1 MKAKLLEIQNH
12 LNASLIGRDNIIK
25 SALLALV
32 AKENSLLIGPPGTA
46 KSLLARRISQTLQP
60 LSENEHTYFEYL
72 LTKFSTPEEIFGPLS
87 ISELKQDRFLRNT
100 QGYLPT
106 AQVAFLDEIFKASS
120 SILNALLTILNERK
134 YHNGTT
140 STDVPLISLIGASN
154 ELPTGQSEL
163 SALYDRFLIR
173 CFVDYVE
180 ANQLYQFFDITP
192 PNYLLNYLSK
202 DDIDQIHQ
210 KAANVVFPKEV
221 QEAVFKIWA
230 DHNEVFKENSD
241 ETLSDRRFVKVIN
254 LMKIS
259 AATNDRNNVDFSD
272 VFLLKDCLW
281 NHPDNKTKVIDIIKT
296 VLKQFD
302 KPVAITS
309 SNMADFN
316 NQVTSSTPT
325 KSQNKTYGLLGSGTE
340 DDPILI
346 ENFQHLKRLEKPEIG
361 RQGYYFKQTA
371 DIDCGAID
379 ADSWFE
385 INFIGHYDGNHKK
398 IIGSSKGGCY
408 LFRTI
413 TNSEIKNINLDN
425 LGLSNAVKNS
435 TCVQC
440 QAELGLFNTV
450 ENGQISHCQGEVI
463 ANDVKNSTLSCCKSR
478 SVLVRYNVDS
488 SHITDCQALL
498 ELPIYN
504 SYDNHRKAGGIA
516 QTVINNSTVERCF
529 VSGKIIR
536 YNSSYELYFQGIAY
550 TVENS
555 KLCNNAVG
563 SISISQSH
571 YMYFNYRI
579 FAECSDVQIGNNI
592 AISSPNQSFDNDFI
606 RNGKNIAPV
615 LFTQDYFEHDLGWDF
630 TTIWQWNDKRN
641 EPELRPYTQTTEP
654 QSSSQNLSVNTG
666 SLLAQQLR
674 ANIWL

>member
-46 KSLLARRISQTLQP
+46 KSLLARRISQTLQS

-140 STDVPLISLIGASN
+140 STNVPLISLIGASN

-192 PNYLLNYLSK
+192 PSYLLNHLSK

-221 QEAVFKIWA
+221 QEAVCKIWA
-230 DHNEVFKENSD
+230 DHNEAFKENSD

-259 AATNDRNNVDFSD
+259 AATNDRNSVDFSD

-302 KPVAITS
+302 KPVAIAS
-309 SNMADFN
+309 SDMADFN

-325 KSQNKTYGLLGSGTE
+325 KSQHETHGLLGSGTE

-346 ENFQHLKRLEKPEIG
+346 ENLQHLKRLEKPEIG
-361 RQGYYFKQTA
+361 QQGYYFKQTA
-371 DIDCGAID
+371 DIDCSAID
-379 ADSWFE
+379 EDSWFSIE
-385 INFIGHYDGNHKK
+385 FIGHYDGNHKK
-398 IIGSSKGGCY
+398 IIGSSSEDSGYY
-408 LFRTI
+408 LFKTI
-413 TNSEIKNINLDN
+413 TDSEIKNINLDK
-425 LGLSNAVKNS
+425 LGLSDAVKDS

-440 QAELGLFNTV
+440 QCQAAFNLFDTV
-450 ENGQISHCQGEVI
+450 ENSQISHCQGAII
-463 ANDVKNSTLSCCKSR
+463 AKHVKNSTLNCCKSR
-478 SVLVRYNVDS
+478 SVLVRCDVDS
-488 SHITDCQALL
+488 SHITDCQVLL

-504 SYDNHRKAGGIA
+504 DPCHEKASGIA

-529 VSGKIIR
+529 VSGEIVR
-536 YNSSYELYFQGIAY
+536 YDSYYPLYFQGVAH

-555 KLCNNAVG
+555 KLCNNAIG
-563 SISISQSH
+563 IINTGTDDIS
-571 YMYFNYRI
+571 FDYRI
-579 FAECSDVQIGNNI
+579 CAECSDVQIDNNI
-592 AISSPNQSFDNDFI
+592 AITNPNQSFDNDLI
-606 RNGKNIAPV
+606 RNGKTIAPV

-641 EPELRPYTQTTEP
+641 EPELRATES
-654 QSSSQNLSVNTG
+654 QSSSQNLSMNTG
-666 SLLAQQLR
+666 SLLAQQLQ

>member
-60 LSENEHTYFEYL
+60 LSENEYTYFEYL

-154 ELPTGQSEL
+154 ELPTGESEL

-192 PNYLLNYLSK
+192 PSYLLNYLSK

-221 QEAVFKIWA
+221 QEAVCKIWA
-230 DHNEVFKENSD
+230 DHNEAFKENSD

-259 AATNDRNNVDFSD
+259 AATNDRNSVDFSD

-309 SNMADFN
+309 SDMADFN
-316 NQVTSSTPT
+316 NQVTSSAPT
-325 KSQNKTYGLLGSGTE
+325 KSQNKTHGLSGSGTE

-346 ENFQHLKRLEKPEIG
+346 ENLQHLKRLEKPEIG

-371 DIDCGAID
+371 DIDCSAIG
-379 ADSWFE
+379 ADSWFNIE
-385 INFIGHYDGNHKK
+385 FIGHYDGNHKK
-398 IIGSSKGGCY
+398 IIGSDEGYY
-408 LFRTI
+408 LFETI
-413 TNSEIKNINLDN
+413 TDSEIKNINLDN
-425 LGLSNAVKNS
+425 LGLSSAVKNS

-440 QAELGLFNTV
+440 QAALNLFHMV
-450 ENGQISHCQGEVI
+450 ENSQISHCQGKII

-478 SVLVRYNVDS
+478 SVLVRYGVDS
-488 SHITDCQALL
+488 SYITDCQALL
-498 ELPIYN
+498 ELTIYN
-504 SYDNHRKAGGIA
+504 DYYHDEAGGIA
-516 QTVINNSTVERCF
+516 QNVINNSTVERCF
-529 VSGKIIR
+529 VSGEIIR
-536 YNSSYELYFQGIAY
+536 YNSNNRLYFQGVAR
-550 TVENS
+550 TVKNS
-555 KLCNNAVG
+555 KLCNNAIG
-563 SISISQSH
+563 SIN
-571 YMYFNYRI
+571 FDKNETNFRYRI
-579 FAECSDVQIGNNI
+579 CEQCSNSQIDNNI
-592 AISSPNQSFDNDFI
+592 AITNPNQSFDNDLI
-606 RNGKNIAPV
+606 KNGKTIAPV

-630 TTIWQWNDKRN
+630 TTIWQWNDERN
-641 EPELRPYTQTTEP
+641 EPELHPYTPTTEP
-654 QSSSQNLSVNTG
+654 QSSSQNPSVNTG
-666 SLLAQQLR
+666 SLLAQQLQ

>member
-154 ELPTGQSEL
+154 ELPTGESEL

-180 ANQLYQFFDITP
+180 ANQLYQFFDIAP
-192 PNYLLNYLSK
+192 PSYLLNHLSK

-221 QEAVFKIWA
+221 QEAVCKIWA
-230 DHNEVFKENSD
+230 DHNEAFKENSD

-259 AATNDRNNVDFSD
+259 AATNDRNSVDFSD

-309 SNMADFN
+309 NDMADFN

-325 KSQNKTYGLLGSGTE
+325 KSQHKTYGLSGSGTE

-346 ENFQHLKRLEKPEIG
+346 ENLKHLKRLEKPEIG
-361 RQGYYFKQTA
+361 QQGYYFKQTA
-371 DIDCGAID
+371 DIDCSAIG
-379 ADSWFE
+379 ADSWFNIE
-385 INFIGHYDGNHKK
+385 FIGHYDGNHKK
-398 IIGSSKGGCY
+398 IIGGDEGY
-408 LFRTI
+408 YIFRTI
-413 TNSEIKNINLDN
+413 TDSEIKNINLDN

-440 QAELGLFNTV
+440 QAALNLFNTV
-450 ENGQISHCQGEVI
+450 ENSQISHCQGKSI
-463 ANDVKNSTLSCCKSR
+463 ANHVKNSTLSCCKSR
-478 SVLVRYNVDS
+478 SVLVRYDVDS

-498 ELPIYN
+498 KPPIY
-504 SYDNHRKAGGIA
+504 YDYDSTEASGIA

-529 VSGKIIR
+529 VSGEIIR
-536 YNSSYELYFQGIAY
+536 YNYYYQFHFQGIAH
-550 TVENS
+550 TVKNS
-555 KLCNNAVG
+555 KLYNNAIG
-563 SISISQSH
+563 SIHINTDDT
-571 YMYFNYRI
+571 YFDYRI
-579 FAECSDVQIGNNI
+579 CKLYSNSQIDNNI
-592 AISSPNQSFDNDFI
+592 AITNPNQSFDNDLI
-606 RNGKNIAPV
+606 KNGKTIAPV

-630 TTIWQWNDKRN
+630 TTIWQWNDERN
-641 EPELRPYTQTTEP
+641 EPELRPYTPTTEP

-666 SLLAQQLR
+666 SLLTQQLQ

>member
-140 STDVPLISLIGASN
+140 STDVPLIGLIGASN

-192 PNYLLNYLSK
+192 PSYLLNHLSK

-221 QEAVFKIWA
+221 QEAVCKIWA
-230 DHNEVFKENSD
+230 DHNEAFKENSD

-259 AATNDRNNVDFSD
+259 AATNDRNSVDFSD

-296 VLKQFD
+296 VLAQFD

-309 SNMADFN
+309 SDMADFN

-325 KSQNKTYGLLGSGTE
+325 KNQHKTHGLSGSGTQ

-346 ENFQHLKRLEKPEIG
+346 ENLQHLKRLEKPEIG
-361 RQGYYFKQTA
+361 QQGYYFKQTA
-371 DIDCGAID
+371 DIDCRAIG
-379 ADSWFE
+379 ADSWFSIE
-385 INFIGHYDGNHKK
+385 FIGHYDGNHKK
-398 IIGSSKGGCY
+398 IIGSDTGSFF
-408 LFRTI
+408 LFETI
-413 TNSEIKNINLDN
+413 TNSEIKNVILYN

-435 TCVQC
+435 TCIQC
-440 QAELGLFNTV
+440 EG
-450 ENGQISHCQGEVI
+450 ENI
-463 ANDVKNSTLSCCKSR
+463 ANDVKNSTLSCCTSH
-478 SVLVRYNVDS
+478 SVLVQHKIDN

-498 ELPIYN
+498 FSLPIYTIYN
-504 SYDNHRKAGGIA
+504 NRNLEKAGGIA
-516 QTVINNSTVERCF
+516 QTIINNSTVERCF
-529 VSGKIIR
+529 VSTFINNSTVEWSVESGEIIR
-536 YNSSYELYFQGIAY
+536 YNSNPLYFQGITH

-555 KLCNNAVG
+555 KLCNNAIG
-563 SISISQSH
+563 IINANTDDTS
-571 YMYFNYRI
+571 FDYRI
-579 FAECSDVQIGNNI
+579 CAEYSNSQIDNNI
-592 AISSPNQSFDNDFI
+592 AITNPNQSFDNDLI
-606 RNGKNIAPV
+606 LNGKSIAPV
-615 LFTQDYFEHDLGWDF
+615 LFTQDYFEYDLGWDF
-630 TTIWQWNDKRN
+630 TTIWQWNDERN
-641 EPELRPYTQTTEP
+641 EPVLRRYTQTTEP
-654 QSSSQNLSVNTG
+654 QSSSQNLSTID
-666 SLLAQQLR
+666 SLLDQQLR

>member
-60 LSENEHTYFEYL
+60 LSENEYTYFEYL

-180 ANQLYQFFDITP
+180 ANQLYQFFDIAP
-192 PNYLLNYLSK
+192 PSYLLNHLSK

-221 QEAVFKIWA
+221 QEAVCKIWA
-230 DHNEVFKENSD
+230 DHNEAFKENSD

-259 AATNDRNNVDFSD
+259 AATNDRNSVDFSD

-309 SNMADFN
+309 SDMADFN

-325 KSQNKTYGLLGSGTE
+325 KSQHKTHGLLGSGTE

-346 ENFQHLKRLEKPEIG
+346 ENLWHLKRLEKPEIG
-361 RQGYYFKQTA
+361 QQGYYFKQTA
-371 DIDCGAID
+371 DIDCRAID
-379 ADSWFE
+379 EDSWFE
-385 INFIGHYDGNHKK
+385 INFKGHYDGNHKK
-398 IIGSSKGGCY
+398 IIGSDTGSFY
-408 LFRTI
+408 LFNAI
-413 TNSEIKNINLDN
+413 INSEIKNINLDK
-425 LGLSNAVKNS
+425 LGLSSLVKNS

-440 QAELGLFNTV
+440 QAELDLFNTV
-450 ENGQISHCQGEVI
+450 ENSQISHCQGEII
-463 ANDVKNSTLSCCKSR
+463 AKYIENSTLSCCKSR
-478 SVLVRYNVDS
+478 SVLVRYDVDS

-504 SYDNHRKAGGIA
+504 DNTHRKAGGIA
-516 QTVINNSTVERCF
+516 QTIIKNSTVERCF
-529 VSGKIIR
+529 VSGEIIR
-536 YNSSYELYFQGIAY
+536 YNSNNRLYFQGITH
-550 TVENS
+550 TVRNS
-555 KLCNNAVG
+555 KLCNNAIG
-563 SISISQSH
+563 SINANIDDKS
-571 YMYFNYRI
+571 FDYRI
-579 FAECSDVQIGNNI
+579 CKLYSNSQIDNNI
-592 AISSPNQSFDNDFI
+592 AITNPNQSFDNDLI
-606 RNGKNIAPV
+606 KNGKTIAPV

-641 EPELRPYTQTTEP
+641 EPELRATES
-654 QSSSQNLSVNTG
+654 QSSSQNLSMNTG
-666 SLLAQQLR
+666 SLLAQQLQ

>member
-140 STDVPLISLIGASN
+140 STDVPLIGLIGAPN

-192 PNYLLNYLSK
+192 PSYLLNHLSK

-210 KAANVVFPKEV
+210 KAASVVFPEEV
-221 QEAVFKIWA
+221 QEAVCKIWA
-230 DHNEVFKENSD
+230 DHNEAFKENSD

-259 AATNDRNNVDFSD
+259 AATNDRNSVDFSD

-302 KPVAITS
+302 KPVAIA
-309 SNMADFN
+309 SNDMADFN
-316 NQVTSSTPT
+316 NRVTSSTPT
-325 KSQNKTYGLLGSGTE
+325 KSQHKTHGLSGSGTE

-346 ENFQHLKRLEKPEIG
+346 ENLQHLKRLEKPEIG
-361 RQGYYFKQTA
+361 QQGYYFKQTA
-371 DIDCGAID
+371 DIDCSAID
-379 ADSWFE
+379 EDSWFD
-385 INFIGHYDGNHKK
+385 IDFIGHYDGNHKK
-398 IIGSSKGGCY
+398 IIGSDEGY
-408 LFRTI
+408 FIFRTI
-413 TNSEIKNINLDN
+413 TDSEIKNVNLDN

-440 QAELGLFNTV
+440 QAALNLFHMV
-450 ENGQISHCQGEVI
+450 ENSQISHCQGKII
-463 ANDVKNSTLSCCKSR
+463 ANYVKNSTLNCCKSR
-478 SVLVRYNVDS
+478 SILVRYDVDS

-498 ELPIYN
+498 ELTIYN
-504 SYDNHRKAGGIA
+504 DYHHEEAGGIA

-529 VSGKIIR
+529 VSGEIIR
-536 YNSSYELYFQGIAY
+536 YNSYYRLYFQGVAH
-550 TVENS
+550 TVKNS
-555 KLCNNAVG
+555 KLCNNAIG
-563 SISISQSH
+563 SIHIKTGNAS
-571 YMYFNYRI
+571 FDCRI
-579 FAECSDVQIGNNI
+579 CKWCSSGQIDNNI
-592 AISSPNQSFDNDFI
+592 AISSPNQSFDNDLI
-606 RNGKNIAPV
+606 KNGKTLAPV

-630 TTIWQWNDKRN
+630 TTIWQWNDERN
-641 EPELRPYTQTTEP
+641 EPELRATES
-654 QSSSQNLSVNTG
+654 QSSSQNLSMNTG
-666 SLLAQQLR
+666 SLLAQQLQ

>member
-140 STDVPLISLIGASN
+140 STDVPLIGLIGASN
-154 ELPTGQSEL
+154 ELPTGESEL

-192 PNYLLNYLSK
+192 PSYLLNHLSK

-221 QEAVFKIWA
+221 QEAVCKIWA
-230 DHNEVFKENSD
+230 DHNEAFKENSD

-325 KSQNKTYGLLGSGTE
+325 KSQHKTHGLLGSGTE

-346 ENFQHLKRLEKPEIG
+346 ENLQHLKRLEKPEIG

-371 DIDCGAID
+371 DIDCSAIG
-379 ADSWFE
+379 ADSWFSIE
-385 INFIGHYDGNHKK
+385 FIGHYDGNHKK
-398 IIGSSKGGCY
+398 IIGSDEGY
-408 LFRTI
+408 FIFRTI
-413 TNSEIKNINLDN
+413 TDSEIKNINLDN

-440 QAELGLFNTV
+440 QAELNLFDTV
-450 ENGQISHCQGEVI
+450 ENSQISHSQGEII
-463 ANDVKNSTLSCCKSR
+463 ANYVKNSTLSCCKSR
-478 SVLVRYNVDS
+478 SVLVRYDVDN

-498 ELPIYN
+498 ELSIYN
-504 SYDNHRKAGGIA
+504 DNTHRKAGGIA
-516 QTVINNSTVERCF
+516 RTVINNSTVERCF
-529 VSGKIIR
+529 VSGEIIR
-536 YNSSYELYFQGIAY
+536 YDSDHQLCFQGITH

-555 KLCNNAVG
+555 KLCNNAIG
-563 SISISQSH
+563 SIHIKTDNTS
-571 YMYFNYRI
+571 FDYRI
-579 FAECSDVQIGNNI
+579 CGKCSDDQIDNNI
-592 AISSPNQSFDNDFI
+592 AITNPNQSFNNDLI
-606 RNGKNIAPV
+606 KNGKNIAPV
-615 LFTQDYFEHDLGWDF
+615 LFTQDYFEYDLGWDF
-630 TTIWQWNDKRN
+630 TTNWQWNDKRN
-641 EPELRPYTQTTEP
+641 EPELRATES
-654 QSSSQNLSVNTG
+654 QSSSQNLSTID
-666 SLLAQQLR
+666 SLLDQQLQ

>member
-72 LTKFSTPEEIFGPLS
+72 LTKFSTPEEIFGSLS

-140 STDVPLISLIGASN
+140 STDVPLIGLIGASN

-192 PNYLLNYLSK
+192 PSYLLNHLSK

-221 QEAVFKIWA
+221 QEAVCKIWA
-230 DHNEVFKENSD
+230 DHNEAFKENSD

-259 AATNDRNNVDFSD
+259 AATNDRNSVDFSD

-296 VLKQFD
+296 VLAQFD

-309 SNMADFN
+309 SDMADFN

-325 KSQNKTYGLLGSGTE
+325 KNQHKTHGLSGSGTQ

-346 ENFQHLKRLEKPEIG
+346 ENLQHLKRLEKPEIG
-361 RQGYYFKQTA
+361 QQGYYFKQTA
-371 DIDCGAID
+371 DIDCRAIG
-379 ADSWFE
+379 ADSWFSIE
-385 INFIGHYDGNHKK
+385 FIGHYDGNHKK
-398 IIGSSKGGCY
+398 IIGSDTGSFF
-408 LFRTI
+408 LFETI
-413 TNSEIKNINLDN
+413 TNSEIKNVILYN

-435 TCVQC
+435 TCIQC
-440 QAELGLFNTV
+440 EG
-450 ENGQISHCQGEVI
+450 ENI
-463 ANDVKNSTLSCCKSR
+463 ANDVKNSTLSCCTSH
-478 SVLVRYNVDS
+478 SVLVQHKIDN

-498 ELPIYN
+498 FSLPIYTIYN
-504 SYDNHRKAGGIA
+504 NRNLEKAGGIA
-516 QTVINNSTVERCF
+516 QTIINNSTVERCF
-529 VSGKIIR
+529 VSTFINNSTVEWSVESGEIIR
-536 YNSSYELYFQGIAY
+536 YNSNPLYFQGITH

-555 KLCNNAVG
+555 KLCNNAIG
-563 SISISQSH
+563 IINANTDDTS
-571 YMYFNYRI
+571 FDYRI
-579 FAECSDVQIGNNI
+579 CAEYSNSQIDNNI
-592 AISSPNQSFDNDFI
+592 AITNPNQSFDNDLI
-606 RNGKNIAPV
+606 LNGKSIAPV
-615 LFTQDYFEHDLGWDF
+615 LFTQDYFEYDLGWDF
-630 TTIWQWNDKRN
+630 TTIWQWNDERN
-641 EPELRPYTQTTEP
+641 EPVLRRYTQTTEP
-654 QSSSQNLSVNTG
+654 QSSSQNLSTID
-666 SLLAQQLR
+666 SLLDQQLR

>member
-140 STDVPLISLIGASN
+140 STDVPLIGLIGASN

-192 PNYLLNYLSK
+192 PSYLLNHLSK

-210 KAANVVFPKEV
+210 KAASVVFPEEV
-221 QEAVFKIWA
+221 QEAVCKIWA
-230 DHNEVFKENSD
+230 DHNEAFKENSD

-259 AATNDRNNVDFSD
+259 AATNDRNSVDFSD

-302 KPVAITS
+302 KPVAIA
-309 SNMADFN
+309 SNDMADFN

-325 KSQNKTYGLLGSGTE
+325 KSQHKTHGLSGSGTE

-346 ENFQHLKRLEKPEIG
+346 ENLQHLKRLEKPEIG
-361 RQGYYFKQTA
+361 QQGYYFKQTA
-371 DIDCGAID
+371 DIDCSAID
-379 ADSWFE
+379 EDSWFD
-385 INFIGHYDGNHKK
+385 IDFIGHYDGNHKK
-398 IIGSSKGGCY
+398 IIGSDTGSFY
-408 LFRTI
+408 LFCTI
-413 TNSEIKNINLDN
+413 TDSEIKNINLDN
-425 LGLSNAVKNS
+425 VALSDTVKNS

-440 QAELGLFNTV
+440 QAELDLFHMV
-450 ENGQISHCQGEVI
+450 ENGQISHCQGKKI
-463 ANDVKNSTLSCCKSR
+463 ANYVKNSTLSCCKSR
-478 SVLVRYNVDS
+478 STLVQCDVDS

-498 ELPIYN
+498 EPSIYN
-504 SYDNHRKAGGIA
+504 DHNFTEAGGIA

-529 VSGKIIR
+529 VSGEIVR
-536 YNSSYELYFQGIAY
+536 YDSDYQLDFRGITH
-550 TVENS
+550 TVKNS

-563 SISISQSH
+563 SIHINTDDTS
-571 YMYFNYRI
+571 FDYRI
-579 FAECSDVQIGNNI
+579 CAEYSNSQIDNNI
-592 AISSPNQSFDNDFI
+592 AITNPNQSFNNNLI
-606 RNGKNIAPV
+606 RNGKTIAPV

-630 TTIWQWNDKRN
+630 TTIWQWNDERN
-641 EPELRPYTQTTEP
+641 EPELRATES
-654 QSSSQNLSVNTG
+654 QSSSQNLSMNTG
-666 SLLAQQLR
+666 SLLAQQLQ

>member
-140 STDVPLISLIGASN
+140 STDVPLIGLIGASN

-192 PNYLLNYLSK
+192 PSYLLNHLSK

-221 QEAVFKIWA
+221 QEAVCKIWA
-230 DHNEVFKENSD
+230 DHNEAFKENSD

-259 AATNDRNNVDFSD
+259 AASNDRNSVDFSD

-296 VLKQFD
+296 VLAQFN

-309 SNMADFN
+309 NDMADFN

-325 KSQNKTYGLLGSGTE
+325 KSQHKTYGLSGSGTE

-346 ENFQHLKRLEKPEIG
+346 ENLRHLKRLEKPEIG

-371 DIDCGAID
+371 DIDFSAIG
-379 ADSWFE
+379 ADSWFS

-398 IIGSSKGGCY
+398 IIGSSKGGGYY
-408 LFRTI
+408 LFNTI
-413 TNSEIKNINLDN
+413 TDSEIKNINLDN
-425 LGLSNAVKNS
+425 LGLSIVVKNS

-440 QAELGLFNTV
+440 QAVLNLFNTV
-450 ENGQISHCQGEVI
+450 ENGQISHCQGKII
-463 ANDVKNSTLSCCKSR
+463 ANHVKNSTLICCKSR
-478 SVLVRYNVDS
+478 SVLVRYDVDS

-504 SYDNHRKAGGIA
+504 DHNLTEAGGIA

-529 VSGKIIR
+529 VSGEIICYDSDDILFFR
-536 YNSSYELYFQGIAY
+536 GITG
-550 TVENS
+550 TVKNS
-555 KLCNNAVG
+555 KLCNNAIG
-563 SISISQSH
+563 SIHIKTDNTSF
-571 YMYFNYRI
+571 YYRI
-579 FAECSDVQIGNNI
+579 CRRCSDGQIDNNI
-592 AISSPNQSFDNDFI
+592 AISSPNQSFDNDLI
-606 RNGKNIAPV
+606 LNGKTIAPV

-641 EPELRPYTQTTEP
+641 EPELRATES
-654 QSSSQNLSVNTG
+654 QSSSQNLSTID
-666 SLLAQQLR
+666 SLLAQQLQ

>member
-140 STDVPLISLIGASN
+140 STDVPLIGLIGASN
-154 ELPTGQSEL
+154 ELPTGESEL

-192 PNYLLNYLSK
+192 PSYLLNHLSK

-221 QEAVFKIWA
+221 QEAVCKIWA
-230 DHNEVFKENSD
+230 DHNEAFKENSD
-241 ETLSDRRFVKVIN
+241 ETLSDRRFVKAIN

-259 AATNDRNNVDFSD
+259 AATNDRNSVDFSD

-302 KPVAITS
+302 KLVAITS
-309 SNMADFN
+309 SDMADFN

-325 KSQNKTYGLLGSGTE
+325 KSQHKTHGLSGSGTQ

-346 ENFQHLKRLEKPEIG
+346 ENFQHLKRLKKSEIG
-361 RQGYYFKQTA
+361 QQGYYFKQTA
-371 DIDCGAID
+371 DIDCRAIG
-379 ADSWFE
+379 ADSWFS
-385 INFIGHYDGNHKK
+385 IDFIGHYDGSHKK
-398 IIGSSKGGCY
+398 IIGSSKGGYY
-408 LFRTI
+408 LFNTI
-413 TNSEIKNINLDN
+413 TDSEIKNINLDN
-425 LGLSNAVKNS
+425 LGLAYAVKNS

-440 QAELGLFNTV
+440 QTALNLFDTV
-450 ENGQISHCQGEVI
+450 ENGQISHCQGKSI
-463 ANDVKNSTLSCCKSR
+463 ADDVKNSTLSCCKSR
-478 SVLVRYNVDS
+478 SVLVRYDVDS

-498 ELPIYN
+498 ELPIY
-504 SYDNHRKAGGIA
+504 SDRDIVEAGGIA
-516 QTVINNSTVERCF
+516 KTVINNSTIERCF
-529 VSGKIIR
+529 VSGEVINDHFYYVLWFR
-536 YNSSYELYFQGIAY
+536 GITYKA
-550 TVENS
+550 ENS
-555 KLCNNAVG
+555 KLCNNAIG
-563 SISISQSH
+563 SINFNTNETS
-571 YMYFNYRI
+571 FRNYRM
-579 FAECSDVQIGNNI
+579 FEQYYDSQIDNNI
-592 AISSPNQSFDNDFI
+592 AITNPNQSFDNDLI
-606 RNGKNIAPV
+606 LNGKNITPV

-630 TTIWQWNDKRN
+630 TTIWQWNDKCN
-641 EPELRPYTQTTEP
+641 EPELRATETQI
-654 QSSSQNLSVNTG
+654 SSHNLSMNTD
-666 SLLAQQLR
+666 SPLAQQLQ

>member
-140 STDVPLISLIGASN
+140 STDVPLIGLIGASN
-154 ELPTGQSEL
+154 ELPTGESEL

-192 PNYLLNYLSK
+192 PSYLLNHLSR

-210 KAANVVFPKEV
+210 KAANAVFPKEV
-221 QEAVFKIWA
+221 QEAVYKIWA
-230 DHNEVFKENSD
+230 DHNEAFKENSD

-346 ENFQHLKRLEKPEIG
+346 ENLQHLKRLERPEIG

-371 DIDCGAID
+371 DIDCSAIG
-379 ADSWFE
+379 ADSWFG
-385 INFIGHYDGNHKK
+385 IDFIGHYDGNHKK
-398 IIGSSKGGCY
+398 IIGNSKRGYY

-425 LGLSNAVKNS
+425 SGLSSVVKNS

-440 QAELGLFNTV
+440 QAVLNLFNTV
-450 ENGQISHCQGEVI
+450 DNGQISHCQGKII
-463 ANDVKNSTLSCCKSR
+463 ANHVKNSALSYCKSR
-478 SVLVRYNVDS
+478 SVLVRFDVDS

-498 ELPIYN
+498 ELTIYN
-504 SYDNHRKAGGIA
+504 DHNFTEAGGIA

-529 VSGKIIR
+529 VSGKVIN
-536 YNSSYELYFQGIAY
+536 YNSNNRLYFQGVAH

-555 KLCNNAVG
+555 ELCNNTVG
-563 SISISQSH
+563 SIHIKTDNTS
-571 YMYFNYRI
+571 FDFRI
-579 FAECSDVQIGNNI
+579 CAEFSYSWIDNNI
-592 AISSPNQSFDNDFI
+592 AISSPNQSFDNDLI
-606 RNGKNIAPV
+606 LNGKTIAPV

-641 EPELRPYTQTTEP
+641 EPELRPYTPTTEP
-654 QSSSQNLSVNTG
+654 QSSSQNPSVNTG
-666 SLLAQQLR
+666 SLLAQQLQ

>member
-140 STDVPLISLIGASN
+140 STDVPLIGLIGASN
-154 ELPTGQSEL
+154 ELPTGESEL

-192 PNYLLNYLSK
+192 PSYLLNHLSK

-221 QEAVFKIWA
+221 QEAVCKIWA
-230 DHNEVFKENSD
+230 DHNEAFKENSD

-325 KSQNKTYGLLGSGTE
+325 KSQHKTHGLLGSGTE

-346 ENFQHLKRLEKPEIG
+346 ENLQHLKRLEKPEIG

-371 DIDCGAID
+371 DIDCSAIG
-379 ADSWFE
+379 ADSWFSIE
-385 INFIGHYDGNHKK
+385 FIGHYDGNHKK
-398 IIGSSKGGCY
+398 IIGSDEGY
-408 LFRTI
+408 FIFRTI
-413 TNSEIKNINLDN
+413 TDSEIKNINLDN

-440 QAELGLFNTV
+440 QAELNLFDTV
-450 ENGQISHCQGEVI
+450 ENSQISHSQGEII
-463 ANDVKNSTLSCCKSR
+463 ANYVKNSTLSCCKSR
-478 SVLVRYNVDS
+478 SVLVRYDVDS

-498 ELPIYN
+498 ELSIYN
-504 SYDNHRKAGGIA
+504 DNTHRKAGGIA
-516 QTVINNSTVERCF
+516 RTVINNSTVERCF
-529 VSGKIIR
+529 VSGEIIR
-536 YNSSYELYFQGIAY
+536 YDSDHQLCFQGITH

-555 KLCNNAVG
+555 KLCNNAIG
-563 SISISQSH
+563 SIHIKTDNTS
-571 YMYFNYRI
+571 FDYRI
-579 FAECSDVQIGNNI
+579 CGKCSDDQIDNNI
-592 AISSPNQSFDNDFI
+592 AITNPNQSFNNDLI
-606 RNGKNIAPV
+606 KNGKNIAPV
-615 LFTQDYFEHDLGWDF
+615 LFTQDYFEYDLGWDF
-630 TTIWQWNDKRN
+630 TTNWQWNDKRN
-641 EPELRPYTQTTEP
+641 EPELRATES
-654 QSSSQNLSVNTG
+654 QSSSQNLSTID
-666 SLLAQQLR
+666 SLLDQQLQ

>member
-25 SALLALV
+25 SALLTLV

-140 STDVPLISLIGASN
+140 STNVPLISLIGASN

-192 PNYLLNYLSK
+192 PSYLLNYLSK

-221 QEAVFKIWA
+221 QEAVCKIWA
-230 DHNEVFKENSD
+230 DHNEAFKENSD

-259 AATNDRNNVDFSD
+259 AATNDRNSVDFSD

-302 KPVAITS
+302 KPVAIA
-309 SNMADFN
+309 SNDMADFN

-325 KSQNKTYGLLGSGTE
+325 KSQHKTHGLLGSGTE

-346 ENFQHLKRLEKPEIG
+346 ENLWHLKRLEKPEIG
-361 RQGYYFKQTA
+361 QQGYYFKQTA
-371 DIDCGAID
+371 DIDCRAIGT
-379 ADSWFE
+379 DSWFSIE
-385 INFIGHYDGNHKK
+385 FIGHYDGNHKK
-398 IIGSSKGGCY
+398 IIGSDADNFY
-408 LFRTI
+408 LFYTI
-413 TNSEIKNINLDN
+413 TDSEIKNINLDK
-425 LGLSNAVKNS
+425 LGLSAVVKNS

-440 QAELGLFNTV
+440 Q
-450 ENGQISHCQGEVI
+450 GEII
-463 ANDVKNSTLSCCKSR
+463 AHNVKNSTLSCCKSR
-478 SVLVRYNVDS
+478 SVLVQYDVDS

-498 ELPIYN
+498 ELPIY
-504 SYDNHRKAGGIA
+504 SDDDHRKAGGIA

-529 VSGKIIR
+529 VSGEIMH
-536 YNSSYELYFQGIAY
+536 YDSSYQLRFRGITY

-555 KLCNNAVG
+555 KLCNNAIG
-563 SISISQSH
+563 SIHIKTDNTSFDS
-571 YMYFNYRI
+571 RI
-579 FAECSDVQIGNNI
+579 CAEYSYSWIDNNI
-592 AISSPNQSFDNDFI
+592 AISSPNQSFNNDLI
-606 RNGKNIAPV
+606 KNGKTIAPV
-615 LFTQDYFEHDLGWDF
+615 LFTQDYFEYDLGWDF
-630 TTIWQWNDKRN
+630 TTIWRWNDERN
-641 EPELRPYTQTTEP
+641 EPELRATES
-654 QSSSQNLSVNTG
+654 QGSSQNLSVNTG
-666 SLLAQQLR
+666 SLLAQQLQ